1 MWSRVWLGWWALVP
15 VASVVIW
22 LVINPV
28 AFRAVDEPTNW
39 VSKAVYGQQI
49 WLTQRER
56 VPIVYLTIMRWL
68 VAVGLAGFG
77 FIGWGL
83 WALDLWPVVYGVTLV
98 IFSQFW
104 QWDRQRLLYDELKA
118 KIGGDSSPV
127 S

>member
-1 MWSRVWLGWWALVP
+1 VAAVLV
-15 VASVVIW
+15 W

-56 VPIVYLTIMRWL
+56 VPMVYLTIMRWL

-98 IFSQFW
+98 VFSQFW

-118 KIGGDSSPV
+118 KSGGDSSVV